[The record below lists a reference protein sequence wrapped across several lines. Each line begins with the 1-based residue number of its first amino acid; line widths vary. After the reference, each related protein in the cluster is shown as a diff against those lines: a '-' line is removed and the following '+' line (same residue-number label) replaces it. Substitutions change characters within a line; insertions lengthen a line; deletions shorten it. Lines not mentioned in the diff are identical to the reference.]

1 MPLASPDTCP
11 SAPPRLPQ
19 VSAEAL
25 GRQHEGDAVTEDG
38 LLVAEHV
45 PESSVRREWAEGGGE
60 PSQSL
65 WNCHRRTRLTPG
77 AITKARDGL
86 HSDAWCSPPVN
97 REAIK
102 LNYET

>member
-25 GRQHEGDAVTEDG
+25 GRQHEGDAVTEDC

-65 WNCHRRTRLTPG
+65 WNCHRRTRSHQAPLQKREMASVQMHGVPLLLTG
-77 AITKARDGL
+77 RL
-86 HSDAWCSPPVN
+86 
-97 REAIK
+97 
-102 LNYET
+102 